1 MFDGKSLMKLRIPPL
16 LQFLFC
22 AGLGWMASRLSPGLD
37 YDPGLAD
44 HAIAAG
50 LALAGAAILAA
61 AVAAFLIART
71 TVNPVRPTDAGHL
84 VTTGLYRVS
93 RNPMYLG
100 FALVLT
106 SLAIWTGN
114 GAALL
119 APVVFV
125 AAMTV
130 LQIEPE
136 EKALKKKFGSAYDV
150 YCRRTRRWL

>member
-37 YDPGLAD
+37 YDPGLAG

-100 FALVLT
+100 FALVLVG
-106 SLAIWTGN
+106 LAIWIAN

-119 APVVFV
+119 APLVFV
-125 AAMTV
+125 VMMTV
-130 LQIEPE
+130 LQIDPE
-136 EKALKKKFGSAYDV
+136 EKALKDMFGDAYDA
-150 YCRRTRRWL
+150 YCRQTRRWL

>member
-37 YDPGLAD
+37 YDPGLAG

-84 VTTGLYRVS
+84 VTTGLYSVS

-100 FALVLT
+100 FALVL
-106 SLAIWTGN
+106 SGLAIWIGN
-114 GAALL
+114 AAALF
-119 APVVFV
+119 APVVFI
-125 AAMTV
+125 AAMTA
-130 LQIEPE
+130 LQIKPE
-136 EKALKKKFGSAYDV
+136 EKALNEKFGDAYVV
-150 YCRRTRRWL
+150 YCQRTRRWL